1 MEAGKEGEVETKIF
15 SYKWDRALE
24 FWTMETTGEL
34 IDVVSIL
41 ERVDSDGWVS
51 LSIKEQDH
59 YEMWR
64 DWKWRQLVEKKF
76 L

>member
-1 MEAGKEGEVETKIF
+1 
-15 SYKWDRALE
+15 
-24 FWTMETTGEL
+24 METTGEL

-41 ERVDSDGWVS
+41 ERVDSNGWVS
-51 LSIKEQDH
+51 LSIKEQHH